1 MGKKGKNNKQ
11 AWLDWLAD
19 DPPAAGAQAE
29 LRERFKQQ
37 ANSYQPVNRAHQPTV
52 AASPAPVQQTVAP
65 PAQASN
71 AAQPAP
77 TPAAPS
83 AAPATVS
90 IQIHIPALH
99 TERFK
104 RAATQIKRWFVWLQ
118 VQAQKAWSW
127 LRTQSLPWARTQFRE
142 HRARATA
149 ITVAVAVLLIAPIGF
164 TLLHS
169 TGVLTAGGGSH
180 GTASGGT
187 AKKPTKPSYEVVRP
201 SNKPNLATPDGKN
214 AAYDSSR
221 QEYSYRDSIGT
232 NGFIV
237 SQQPVPAKF
246 GTGQLAVTAIAPT
259 VMKGITPVKLN
270 VVTGS
275 AEVSTNPN
283 NGNQIVVA
291 SVRTLLLFIQSGHQ
305 FTTTEWENYLNTLQ

>member
-1 MGKKGKNNKQ
+1 MGKKQGKNKQ

-19 DPPAAGAQAE
+19 EPPAVGAQAE

-37 ANSYQPVNRAHQPTV
+37 ANGYRPVDRTRAP
-52 AASPAPVQQTVAP
+52 
-65 PAQASN
+65 
-71 AAQPAP
+71 QPAGP
-77 TPAAPS
+77 AMPLRQAPQTQAATPSVASAKTATSQP

-90 IQIHIPALH
+90 IQIHIPAFH

-104 RAATQIKRWFVWLQ
+104 RGIAKLKQWAGQFKDWLRQAGVWLWN
-118 VQAQKAWSW
+118 QARMQY
-127 LRTQSLPWARTQFRE
+127 QE
-142 HRARATA
+142 HRGRTVGTA
-149 ITVAVAVLLIAPIGF
+149 VVVLLLLIAPLGF
-164 TLLHS
+164 ALFH
-169 TGVLTAGGGSH
+169 GAKTAGGS
-180 GTASGGT
+180 SGGT
-187 AKKPTKPSYEVVRP
+187 AGGAAAKKQAKPTYEVVRP

-232 NGFIV
+232 NGFTV

-246 GTGQLAVTAIAPT
+246 GTGQLAVNAIAPT

-270 VVTGS
+270 IITGA

-283 NGNQIVVA
+283 NGSQIVVA
-291 SVRTLLLFIQSGHQ
+291 SVRTLLIFIQSGHQ
-305 FTTTEWENYLNTLQ
+305 FTTTEWEDYLNTLQ